1 MMLSGGDQGI
11 AKQLALGRMQE
22 GVRGNDRG
30 QRAAHRHSPER
41 DYRRHGLVSIRTK
54 LRQQAAQLLCGDPL
68 GGGRGKPNTFA
79 RCVQVPAAPNRVVD
93 LGGFRRPPQ
102 LQAPSPDHLGCGGG
116 AGYGH
121 GDAPARVRPEAQRG
135 PHLASPYTRRAVAD
149 QICSSSPATSR
160 SSWTQSG
167 YPITAVDTGQLLPY
181 ISLSGPRH
189 STRCRTNGTTASAVS
204 GGSSGP
210 CTVTES
216 LAAVLGALASS
227 SIARSQ

>member
-1 MMLSGGDQGI
+1 MLSGDDQGI

-22 GVRGNDRG
+22 RVRGKDPG
-30 QRAAHRHSPER
+30 QRARNRHSPER
-41 DYRRHGLVSIRTK
+41 DCRRHGLVSIRTK
-54 LRQQAAQLLCGDPL
+54 LREQAAQLLCGDPL
-68 GGGRGKPNTFA
+68 GGVRSQPNTFT
-79 RCVQVPAAPNRVVD
+79 RCVEVPAAPDRVVD
-93 LGGFRRPPQ
+93 LGSFGRPPQ
-102 LQAPSPDHLGCGGG
+102 VQAPSPDHLGRGGG
-116 AGYGH
+116 AADGQ
-121 GDAPARVRPEAQRG
+121 GDAPARVRPEPQRC

-189 STRCRTNGTTASAVS
+189 SSRCRTNGTTASAVR